1 MKRKLE
7 MDDEAAMRKKKI
19 ESLEGDIDELKKR
32 LEEEIKK
39 QKLSSDRL
47 MEELV
52 IPKCNVEK
60 RHGKACSRFGRG
72 TKAVKTSAVSSGSRE
87 GCIEARSCGSER
99 VNRAASEADFRYGE
113 QSGRW
118 QHQTLEPSAVD

>member
-19 ESLEGDIDELKKR
+19 ETLEGDVDELKKR

-39 QKLSSDRL
+39 QKLSADRL

-52 IPKCNVEK
+52 APSSNIEK
-60 RHGKACSRFGRG
+60 RHGKASGRSRVG
-72 TKAVKTSAVSSGSRE
+72 TKAVALTAISSRSRE
-87 GCIEARSCGSER
+87 SYAE
-99 VNRAASEADFRYGE
+99 
-113 QSGRW
+113 
-118 QHQTLEPSAVD
+118 T